1 MRPTR
6 GICSRSTLASFGLR
20 SFTSIIAVT
29 SARVQSA
36 GALEAAWSDAAG
48 ELMAKYTRVGAI
60 RRNTLEVLVANST
73 LLQELGFQKQGLL
86 NSLAQLLP
94 DEKIENLRFR
104 VGNVE

>member
-1 MRPTR
+1 MVKIMKYGPQ
-6 GICSRSTLASFGLR
+6 
-20 SFTSIIAVT
+20 SIGDILSSLMARKGF
-29 SARVQSA
+29 ARVQSA

-48 ELMAKYTRVGAI
+48 PLMAKYTRVGAI

-86 NSLAQLLP
+86 NALAQLLP

>member
-1 MRPTR
+1 MVKIMKSGPQ
-6 GICSRSTLASFGLR
+6 
-20 SFTSIIAVT
+20 SIGDILSSLMARKGF
-29 SARVQSA
+29 ARVQSA

-48 ELMAKYTRVGAI
+48 PLMAKYTRVGAI

-73 LLQELGFQKQGLL
+73 LLQELGFQKESLL

>member
-1 MRPTR
+1 MQ
-6 GICSRSTLASFGLR
+6 SSAALA
-20 SFTSIIAVT
+20 
-29 SARVQSA
+29 
-36 GALEAAWSDAAG
+36 AAWSDAAG
-48 ELMAKYTRVGAI
+48 PLMAKYTRVGQV

-86 NSLAQLLP
+86 DSLAQLLP

>member
-1 MRPTR
+1 MKKSGPQ
-6 GICSRSTLASFGLR
+6 
-20 SFTSIIAVT
+20 SIGDILSSLMARKGF
-29 SARVQSA
+29 ARVQSSA
-36 GALEAAWSDAAG
+36 NLESAWSDAAG
-48 ELMAKYTRVGAI
+48 PLMAKYTRVGAI

-104 VGNVE
+104 VGNLE